1 VIDAAG
7 SAISQEHINRAV
19 LDAIDKGLIRRRLL
33 AGDEY
38 PPDVQ
43 VRVYRALDAYDTRN
57 Q

>member
-43 VRVYRALDAYDTRN
+43 VRIYRALDAYDTRN